1 MGSTYTFYINK
12 QPGGFSGNIGNGQL
26 FRKLLFFLIYTKIMT
41 TFFFFFFV
49 CLFFSSKEPAAVGS
63 LRWACWRLR
72 LTVS

>member
-41 TFFFFFFV
+41 TFFFFFF
-49 CLFFSSKEPAAVGS
+49 CLFVFFK
-63 LRWACWRLR
+63 
-72 LTVS
+72 